1 MEGASDLLDTFHEED
16 LLRIQTVGTDKGYFA
31 KPFLTALFRRRIQP
45 HIAAK
50 TTGREVV
57 HQRVRGMNQTA
68 GFHLSQR
75 ARKKI
80 EELWGRRNA
89 GTACGAFSGGGIL
102 QVLDEAY
109 VIGWL
114 LNLKRLAKLLPV
126 PA

>member
-1 MEGASDLLDTFHEED
+1 MEVASDLLDTFHEKD
-16 LLRIQTVGTDKGYFA
+16 ALRIQSVGTDKSYFS
-31 KPFLTALFRRRIQP
+31 KPFLTALIRRLIQP

-75 ARKKI
+75 ARKKF

-89 GTACGAFSGGGIL
+89 GTACGAFSGGGSCKS
-102 QVLDEAY
+102 EM
-109 VIGWL
+109 
-114 LNLKRLAKLLPV
+114 KPT
-126 PA
+126 